1 MQVEYGDGRERVAA
15 WVERKRGLPV
25 YGFYAEAVAKEV
37 GLPRAVVEV
46 QLREMVAAGEIVVR
60 FWEVYCGRCDQ
71 SHEFSTP
78 KVAEG
83 EVCLRCGE
91 ELDPERAVPLYGFR
105 RDVATNGG

>member
-1 MQVEYGDGRERVAA
+1 MRMEHGDEGERVAA

-46 QLREMVAAGEIVVR
+46 QLREMVAAGDIVVR

-71 SHEFSTP
+71 THEFSTP
-78 KVAEG
+78 KVAED

-91 ELDPERAVPLYGFR
+91 ALDPAQAVPLYSFR
-105 RDVATNGG
+105 RED